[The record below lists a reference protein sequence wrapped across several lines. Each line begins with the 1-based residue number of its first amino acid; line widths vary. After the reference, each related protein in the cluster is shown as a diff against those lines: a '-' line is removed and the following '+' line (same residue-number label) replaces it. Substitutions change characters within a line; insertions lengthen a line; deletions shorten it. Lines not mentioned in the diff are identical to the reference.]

1 MSRKSRYRVSDE
13 DMRQRNNRVRVM
25 REEDIGWWGE
35 ITRTRRRMIFFYD
48 LLWLVI
54 LGLIGIYLAGA
65 YGCKPEK
72 VTTSSC
78 VLALVKSCWPLL
90 TEYKLFINCMWM
102 GALGG
107 VTISLK
113 GVYDHGNPNDPW
125 SNGYNLWH
133 IGRPFSGAVAG
144 AIAGLLF
151 ALVFPLDGKVSHL
164 VLYGVAFIF
173 GTQDA
178 AFFSFLSE
186 FASRFVKTTKPGPT
200 GVRINAVTPPHGTAG
215 DVVTIVGQGFEA
227 DATVKIGPVKIDKY
241 TMTADGT
248 TISGVMPAVAGLA
261 AGDHSFDVIVMN
273 PTGSSAAAVAKFTFA
288 QPAPP
293 PPPPPPPPAEHE
305 PEPAATP

>member
-1 MSRKSRYRVSDE
+1 ME
-13 DMRQRNNRVRVM
+13 DT
-25 REEDIGWWGE
+25 GWWGE

-54 LGLIGIYLAGA
+54 LGLIGLYLINA
-65 YGCKPEK
+65 YCQPGEK
-72 VTTSSC
+72 SVATTCCLLS
-78 VLALVKSCWPLL
+78 LVKTCSPLL
-90 TEYKLFINCMWM
+90 TKFKLFINCMWM
-102 GALGG
+102 GSLGG

-125 SNGYNLWH
+125 SNAYNLWH
-133 IGRPFSGAVAG
+133 VGRPFSGAVAG
-144 AIAGLLF
+144 AIVALLF
-151 ALVFPLDGKVSHL
+151 VVVFPATGVSRL

-186 FASRFVKTTKPGPT
+186 FASRFVKTTKPEPT
-200 GVRINAVTPPHGTAG
+200 GVRINSVTPPHGTAG

-273 PTGSSAAAVAKFTFA
+273 PAGSSAAAVAKFTFA

-293 PPPPPPPPAEHE
+293 PPPAPE
-305 PEPAATP
+305 PEHTEHDAEPAKTP